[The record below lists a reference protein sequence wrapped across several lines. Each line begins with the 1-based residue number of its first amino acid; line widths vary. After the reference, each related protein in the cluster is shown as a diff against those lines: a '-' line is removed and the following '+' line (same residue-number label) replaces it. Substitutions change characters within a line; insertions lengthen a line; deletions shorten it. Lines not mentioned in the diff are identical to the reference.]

1 MTFRWKDKAK
11 LFSGEGIYFLTFVV
25 VNRKRMFGRLK
36 RLTHPTPEGHTA
48 VMETSDLGNAIY
60 REFNRIQAIHPS
72 IQILAKQIMPD
83 HFHAVVWCHEGFEGS
98 IKVVARSFSQA
109 CSRIAREYARK
120 QREGNVPLSAGTS
133 SRGLP
138 SLSGGKPSQPDAPL
152 SVGTSSRGLPS
163 ISAKKTSQPD
173 APLSAG
179 TSSRGLP
186 SLSGGKPSQPDA
198 PLSAGTSSRGLPSLS
213 ALSNRA
219 APTSPQTSS
228 LAKMPT
234 LPMEELDCG
243 NGARVLFEK
252 PFIRPLS
259 HKGQLKN
266 IIKYTHNNPDNAI
279 MREENPDLYVI
290 RRGIVIKGLTF
301 DTMGKN
307 RLLDFPL
314 RQTVAISRNATEE
327 KIQQMA
333 EQALR
338 EAERGAVTYTVA
350 ISEGE
355 KHVAREIRE
364 HWMPLIVIMPEGF
377 PPEGTAAAR
386 YFHPH
391 GVYHKACGEGR
402 LLILSPSEHNYSLES
417 VVKRTE
423 AELKRRCMA
432 RGLTYTPIPHNSK
445 RWRFIACNVMLQ
457 MITE

>member
-48 VMETSDLGNAIY
+48 VMEASDLGNAIY

-109 CSRIAREYARK
+109 CSRIAREYARR
-120 QREGNVPLSAGTS
+120 QREGN
-133 SRGLP
+133 
-138 SLSGGKPSQPDAPL
+138 
-152 SVGTSSRGLPS
+152 
-163 ISAKKTSQPD
+163 
-173 APLSAG
+173 
-179 TSSRGLP
+179 
-186 SLSGGKPSQPDA
+186 A

-219 APTSPQTSS
+219 APTSPQTPSI
-228 LAKMPT
+228 AKMPT

-252 PFIRPLS
+252 PFIRTLS

-290 RRGIVIKGLTF
+290 RRGIVINGLTF

-364 HWMPLIVIMPEGF
+364 HGMPLIVIMPEGF

-432 RGLTYTPIPHNSK
+432 RGITYTPIPHNSK

>member
-48 VMETSDLGNAIY
+48 VMEASDLGNAIY

-109 CSRIAREYARK
+109 CSRIAREYARR
-120 QREGNVPLSAGTS
+120 QREGN
-133 SRGLP
+133 
-138 SLSGGKPSQPDAPL
+138 
-152 SVGTSSRGLPS
+152 
-163 ISAKKTSQPD
+163 

-179 TSSRGLP
+179 TSSRSIP
-186 SLSGGKPSQPDA
+186 SLSAGNSSQPDA

-228 LAKMPT
+228 IAKMPT

-252 PFIRPLS
+252 PFIRTLS

-290 RRGIVIKGLTF
+290 RRGIVINGLTF

-364 HWMPLIVIMPEGF
+364 HGMPLIVIMPEGF

-432 RGLTYTPIPHNSK
+432 RGLTYTTIPHNSK

>member
-48 VMETSDLGNAIY
+48 VIEASDLGNAIY

-120 QREGNVPLSAGTS
+120 QREGNA
-133 SRGLP
+133 R
-138 SLSGGKPSQPDAPL
+138 L
-152 SVGTSSRGLPS
+152 SVGTSSRS
-163 ISAKKTSQPD
+163 
-173 APLSAG
+173 
-179 TSSRGLP
+179 LP

-219 APTSPQTSS
+219 APTSPQTPSI
-228 LAKMPT
+228 AKMPT

-252 PFIRPLS
+252 PFIRTLS

-290 RRGIVIKGLTF
+290 RRGIVINGLTF

-333 EQALR
+333 EQAQR

-355 KHVAREIRE
+355 KHVAREIRG
-364 HWMPLIVIMPEGF
+364 HGMPLIVIMPEGF

>member
-48 VMETSDLGNAIY
+48 VMEASDLGNAIY

-109 CSRIAREYARK
+109 CSRIAREYARR
-120 QREGNVPLSAGTS
+120 QREGNVRLNRTLKNGTLDAEASTPEGTS
-133 SRGLP
+133 S
-138 SLSGGKPSQPDAPL
+138 QP
-152 SVGTSSRGLPS
+152 T
-163 ISAKKTSQPD
+163 QP
-173 APLSAG
+173 AANQP
-179 TSSRGLP
+179 TNP
-186 SLSGGKPSQPDA
+186 TPSQPDA

-219 APTSPQTSS
+219 APTSPQTPSF
-228 LAKMPT
+228 AKMPT

-252 PFIRPLS
+252 PFIRTLS

-290 RRGIVIKGLTF
+290 RRGIVINGLTF
-301 DTMGKN
+301 DT
-307 RLLDFPL
+307 
-314 RQTVAISRNATEE
+314 
-327 KIQQMA
+327 
-333 EQALR
+333 
-338 EAERGAVTYTVA
+338 Y
-350 ISEGE
+350 
-355 KHVAREIRE
+355 IRAS
-364 HWMPLIVIMPEGF
+364 LS
-377 PPEGTAAAR
+377 
-386 YFHPH
+386 YF
-391 GVYHKACGEGR
+391 A
-402 LLILSPSEHNYSLES
+402 S
-417 VVKRTE
+417 
-423 AELKRRCMA
+423 
-432 RGLTYTPIPHNSK
+432 
-445 RWRFIACNVMLQ
+445 
-457 MITE
+457 

>member
-48 VMETSDLGNAIY
+48 VMEASDLGNAIY

-109 CSRIAREYARK
+109 CSRIAREYARR
-120 QREGNVPLSAGTS
+120 QREGN
-133 SRGLP
+133 
-138 SLSGGKPSQPDAPL
+138 
-152 SVGTSSRGLPS
+152 
-163 ISAKKTSQPD
+163 
-173 APLSAG
+173 
-179 TSSRGLP
+179 
-186 SLSGGKPSQPDA
+186 A

-219 APTSPQTSS
+219 APTSPQTPSI
-228 LAKMPT
+228 AKMPT

-252 PFIRPLS
+252 PFIRTLS

-290 RRGIVIKGLTF
+290 RRGIVINGLTF

-364 HWMPLIVIMPEGF
+364 HGMPLIVIMPEGF

-402 LLILSPSEHNYSLES
+402 LLILSPSEHNYSMES

>member
-48 VMETSDLGNAIY
+48 VMEASDLGNAIY

-109 CSRIAREYARK
+109 CSRIAREYARR

-133 SRGLP
+133 SRSLP
-138 SLSGGKPSQPDAPL
+138 LLSAGNSSQPDA
-152 SVGTSSRGLPS
+152 
-163 ISAKKTSQPD
+163 A
-173 APLSAG
+173 
-179 TSSRGLP
+179 
-186 SLSGGKPSQPDA
+186 
-198 PLSAGTSSRGLPSLS
+198 LSAGTSSRGLPSLS

-219 APTSPQTSS
+219 APTSPQTPSF
-228 LAKMPT
+228 AKMPT

-252 PFIRPLS
+252 PFIRTLS

-290 RRGIVIKGLTF
+290 RRGIVINGLTF

-364 HWMPLIVIMPEGF
+364 HGMPLIVIMPEGF

-402 LLILSPSEHNYSLES
+402 LLILSPSEHNYSMES

-432 RGLTYTPIPHNSK
+432 RGITYTPIPHNSK

>member
-48 VMETSDLGNAIY
+48 VIEASELGNAIY

-109 CSRIAREYARK
+109 CSRIAREYARR
-120 QREGNVPLSAGTS
+120 QREGN
-133 SRGLP
+133 
-138 SLSGGKPSQPDAPL
+138 
-152 SVGTSSRGLPS
+152 
-163 ISAKKTSQPD
+163 
-173 APLSAG
+173 
-179 TSSRGLP
+179 
-186 SLSGGKPSQPDA
+186 A

-228 LAKMPT
+228 IAKMPT

-252 PFIRPLS
+252 PFIRTLS

-350 ISEGE
+350 ISKGE

-364 HWMPLIVIMPEGF
+364 HGMPLIVIMPEGF

>member
-25 VNRKRMFGRLK
+25 VSRKRMFGRLK

-48 VMETSDLGNAIY
+48 VMEASDLGNAIY

-109 CSRIAREYARK
+109 CSRIAREYARR
-120 QREGNVPLSAGTS
+120 QREGNV
-133 SRGLP
+133 
-138 SLSGGKPSQPDAPL
+138 PL
-152 SVGTSSRGLPS
+152 SVGTSSRGLPL
-163 ISAKKTSQPD
+163 ISAGKTSQSD

-179 TSSRGLP
+179 TS
-186 SLSGGKPSQPDA
+186 SQPDA

-219 APTSPQTSS
+219 APTSPQTPSI
-228 LAKMPT
+228 AKMPT

-252 PFIRPLS
+252 PFIRTLS

-290 RRGIVIKGLTF
+290 RRGIVINGLTF

-364 HWMPLIVIMPEGF
+364 HGMPLIVIMPEGF

-402 LLILSPSEHNYSLES
+402 LLILSPSEHNYSMES

-432 RGLTYTPIPHNSK
+432 RGITYTPIPHNSK

>member
-48 VMETSDLGNAIY
+48 VMEASDLGNAIY

-83 HFHAVVWCHEGFEGS
+83 HFHAVVWCHEGFGGS

-109 CSRIAREYARK
+109 CSRIAREYARR

-138 SLSGGKPSQPDAPL
+138 SLSA
-152 SVGTSSRGLPS
+152 V
-163 ISAKKTSQPD
+163 
-173 APLSAG
+173 
-179 TSSRGLP
+179 
-186 SLSGGKPSQPDA
+186 KPSQPDA

-219 APTSPQTSS
+219 APTSPQTPSI
-228 LAKMPT
+228 AKMPT

-252 PFIRPLS
+252 PFIRTLS

-290 RRGIVIKGLTF
+290 RRGIVINGLTF

-364 HWMPLIVIMPEGF
+364 HGMPLIVIMPEGF
-377 PPEGTAAAR
+377 PPEDTAAAR

-457 MITE
+457 MITEQG

>member
-48 VMETSDLGNAIY
+48 VMEASDFGNAIY

-83 HFHAVVWCHEGFEGS
+83 HFHAVVWCHEGFGGS

-138 SLSGGKPSQPDAPL
+138 SLS
-152 SVGTSSRGLPS
+152 
-163 ISAKKTSQPD
+163 
-173 APLSAG
+173 
-179 TSSRGLP
+179 
-186 SLSGGKPSQPDA
+186 
-198 PLSAGTSSRGLPSLS
+198 

-228 LAKMPT
+228 FAKMPT

-252 PFIRPLS
+252 PFIRTLS

-290 RRGIVIKGLTF
+290 RRGIVINGLTF

-364 HWMPLIVIMPEGF
+364 HGMPLIVIMPEGF

-402 LLILSPSEHNYSLES
+402 LLILSPSEHNYSMES

>member
-48 VMETSDLGNAIY
+48 VMEASDLGNAIY

-120 QREGNVPLSAGTS
+120 QREGNMPLSAGTS

-138 SLSGGKPSQPDAPL
+138 SLSAGKTSQPDAPL
-152 SVGTSSRGLPS
+152 SAGTSSRGLPS

-186 SLSGGKPSQPDA
+186 SLS
-198 PLSAGTSSRGLPSLS
+198 

-228 LAKMPT
+228 FAKMPT

-252 PFIRPLS
+252 PFIRTLS

-364 HWMPLIVIMPEGF
+364 HGMPLIVIMPEGF

-432 RGLTYTPIPHNSK
+432 RGITYTPIPHNSK

>member
-48 VMETSDLGNAIY
+48 VMEASDLGNAIY

-109 CSRIAREYARK
+109 CSRIAREYARR
-120 QREGNVPLSAGTS
+120 QREGN
-133 SRGLP
+133 
-138 SLSGGKPSQPDAPL
+138 
-152 SVGTSSRGLPS
+152 
-163 ISAKKTSQPD
+163 

-179 TSSRGLP
+179 TSSC
-186 SLSGGKPSQPDA
+186 S
-198 PLSAGTSSRGLPSLS
+198 LPSLS

-219 APTSPQTSS
+219 APTSPQTPSI
-228 LAKMPT
+228 AKMPT

-252 PFIRPLS
+252 PFIRTLS

-333 EQALR
+333 EQTLR

-364 HWMPLIVIMPEGF
+364 HGMPLIVIMPEGF

-432 RGLTYTPIPHNSK
+432 RGITYTPIPHNSK

>member
-48 VMETSDLGNAIY
+48 VIEASDLGNAIY

-109 CSRIAREYARK
+109 CSRIAREYARR
-120 QREGNVPLSAGTS
+120 QREGN
-133 SRGLP
+133 
-138 SLSGGKPSQPDAPL
+138 APL
-152 SVGTSSRGLPS
+152 SVGTSSRGLPL
-163 ISAKKTSQPD
+163 ISAGKTSQSD

-186 SLSGGKPSQPDA
+186 SISGGKPSQPDA
-198 PLSAGTSSRGLPSLS
+198 PLSAGTSIRGLPSLS

-219 APTSPQTSS
+219 APTSPQTPSI
-228 LAKMPT
+228 AKMPT

-252 PFIRPLS
+252 PFIRTLS

-290 RRGIVIKGLTF
+290 RRGIVINGLTF

-333 EQALR
+333 EQTLR

-364 HWMPLIVIMPEGF
+364 HGMPLIVIMPEGF

-432 RGLTYTPIPHNSK
+432 RGITYTPIPHTFK

>member
-48 VMETSDLGNAIY
+48 VMEVSDLGNTIY

-109 CSRIAREYARK
+109 CSRIAREYARR

-133 SRGLP
+133 SRSLP
-138 SLSGGKPSQPDAPL
+138 SLSAGNSSQPDAPL
-152 SVGTSSRGLPS
+152 SLGTSNRGLPS
-163 ISAKKTSQPD
+163 ISAKKT
-173 APLSAG
+173 
-179 TSSRGLP
+179 
-186 SLSGGKPSQPDA
+186 SQPDA

-219 APTSPQTSS
+219 APTSPQTPS

-252 PFIRPLS
+252 PFIRTLS

-266 IIKYTHNNPDNAI
+266 IINYTHNNPDNAI

-290 RRGIVIKGLTF
+290 RRGIVINGLTF

-307 RLLDFPL
+307 RLLDFPIK
-314 RQTVAISRNATEE
+314 QTVAISRNATEE

-355 KHVAREIRE
+355 KHVAREIRG
-364 HWMPLIVIMPEGF
+364 HGMPLIVIMPEGF

-423 AELKRRCMA
+423 AQLKSRCMA
-432 RGLTYTPIPHNSK
+432 RGITYTPIPHNSK
-445 RWRFIACNVMLQ
+445 RWRFIACNVMLH
-457 MITE
+457 MITQ

>member
-36 RLTHPTPEGHTA
+36 RLTSPTPEGHTA
-48 VMETSDLGNAIY
+48 VTEASELDNAIY

-83 HFHAVVWCHEGFEGS
+83 HFHAVVWCHEGFGGS

-120 QREGNVPLSAGTS
+120 QREGNVLLSAGTS
-133 SRGLP
+133 SC
-138 SLSGGKPSQPDAPL
+138 S
-152 SVGTSSRGLPS
+152 
-163 ISAKKTSQPD
+163 
-173 APLSAG
+173 
-179 TSSRGLP
+179 
-186 SLSGGKPSQPDA
+186 
-198 PLSAGTSSRGLPSLS
+198 LPSLS

-219 APTSPQTSS
+219 ASTSPQTPSI
-228 LAKMPT
+228 AKMPT

-252 PFIRPLS
+252 PFIRTLS

-290 RRGIVIKGLTF
+290 RRGIVINGLSF

-364 HWMPLIVIMPEGF
+364 HGMPLIVIMPEGF

-402 LLILSPSEHNYSLES
+402 LLILSPSEHNYSMES

>member
-48 VMETSDLGNAIY
+48 VMEASDLGNAIY

-83 HFHAVVWCHEGFEGS
+83 HFHAVVWCHEGFGGS

-120 QREGNVPLSAGTS
+120 QREGNVRLNRTDKNGTLDAEASTPEGTS
-133 SRGLP
+133 SQP
-138 SLSGGKPSQPDAPL
+138 THPTSSQPTPPTPSQPTPP
-152 SVGTSSRGLPS
+152 TS
-163 ISAKKTSQPD
+163 
-173 APLSAG
+173 
-179 TSSRGLP
+179 
-186 SLSGGKPSQPDA
+186 SQPDA

-252 PFIRPLS
+252 PFIRTLS

-290 RRGIVIKGLTF
+290 RRGIVINGLTF

-364 HWMPLIVIMPEGF
+364 HGMPLIVIMPEGF

-402 LLILSPSEHNYSLES
+402 LLILSPSEHNYSMES

-432 RGLTYTPIPHNSK
+432 RGITYTPIPHNSK

>member
-48 VMETSDLGNAIY
+48 VMEASDLGNAIY

-120 QREGNVPLSAGTS
+120 QREGNAPLSAGTS
-133 SRGLP
+133 SRSLP

-186 SLSGGKPSQPDA
+186 SLS
-198 PLSAGTSSRGLPSLS
+198 

-219 APTSPQTSS
+219 APTSPQTPSI
-228 LAKMPT
+228 AKMPT

-252 PFIRPLS
+252 PFIRTLS

-290 RRGIVIKGLTF
+290 RRGIVINGLTF

-355 KHVAREIRE
+355 KNVAREIRE
-364 HWMPLIVIMPEGF
+364 HGMPLIVIMPEGF

-432 RGLTYTPIPHNSK
+432 RGITYTPIPHNSK

>member
-1 MTFRWKDKAK
+1 
-11 LFSGEGIYFLTFVV
+11 
-25 VNRKRMFGRLK
+25 
-36 RLTHPTPEGHTA
+36 
-48 VMETSDLGNAIY
+48 
-60 REFNRIQAIHPS
+60 
-72 IQILAKQIMPD
+72 
-83 HFHAVVWCHEGFEGS
+83 
-98 IKVVARSFSQA
+98 
-109 CSRIAREYARK
+109 
-120 QREGNVPLSAGTS
+120 
-133 SRGLP
+133 
-138 SLSGGKPSQPDAPL
+138 
-152 SVGTSSRGLPS
+152 
-163 ISAKKTSQPD
+163 
-173 APLSAG
+173 
-179 TSSRGLP
+179 
-186 SLSGGKPSQPDA
+186 
-198 PLSAGTSSRGLPSLS
+198 
-213 ALSNRA
+213 
-219 APTSPQTSS
+219 
-228 LAKMPT
+228 
-234 LPMEELDCG
+234 MEELDCG

-252 PFIRPLS
+252 PFIRTLS

-338 EAERGAVTYTVA
+338 ETERGAVTYTVA

-364 HWMPLIVIMPEGF
+364 HGMPLIVIMPEGF

-402 LLILSPSEHNYSLES
+402 LLILSPSEHNYSMES

-432 RGLTYTPIPHNSK
+432 RGLTYTPIPHTSK

>member
-25 VNRKRMFGRLK
+25 VNRKRMSGHLK
-36 RLTHPTPEGHTA
+36 RLTHPTPDGHTA
-48 VMETSDLGNAIY
+48 VMEASDLGNAIY
-60 REFNRIQAIHPS
+60 REFNSIQAIHPS

-109 CSRIAREYARK
+109 CSRIAREYARR
-120 QREGNVPLSAGTS
+120 QREGNVRLNRTDKNGTLDAEASTPEGTS
-133 SRGLP
+133 S
-138 SLSGGKPSQPDAPL
+138 QPMNP
-152 SVGTSSRGLPS
+152 TS
-163 ISAKKTSQPD
+163 
-173 APLSAG
+173 
-179 TSSRGLP
+179 
-186 SLSGGKPSQPDA
+186 SQPDA

-219 APTSPQTSS
+219 APTSPQTPSI
-228 LAKMPT
+228 AKMPT

-252 PFIRPLS
+252 PFIRTLS

-355 KHVAREIRE
+355 KNVAREIRE
-364 HWMPLIVIMPEGF
+364 HGMPLIVIMPEGF

>member
-48 VMETSDLGNAIY
+48 VMEASDLGNAIY

-120 QREGNVPLSAGTS
+120 QREGNARLNRTDKNGTLDAEASTPEGTS
-133 SRGLP
+133 SQP
-138 SLSGGKPSQPDAPL
+138 THPTSSQPTPP
-152 SVGTSSRGLPS
+152 TS
-163 ISAKKTSQPD
+163 
-173 APLSAG
+173 
-179 TSSRGLP
+179 
-186 SLSGGKPSQPDA
+186 SQPDA

-219 APTSPQTSS
+219 VPTSPQTQSI
-228 LAKMPT
+228 AKMPT

-252 PFIRPLS
+252 PFIRTLS

-290 RRGIVIKGLTF
+290 RRGIVINGLTF

-364 HWMPLIVIMPEGF
+364 HGMPLIVIMPEGF

>member
-48 VMETSDLGNAIY
+48 VMEASDLGNAIY

-83 HFHAVVWCHEGFEGS
+83 HFHAVVWCHEGFGGS

-109 CSRIAREYARK
+109 CSRIAREYARR

-138 SLSGGKPSQPDAPL
+138 SLSA
-152 SVGTSSRGLPS
+152 
-163 ISAKKTSQPD
+163 
-173 APLSAG
+173 
-179 TSSRGLP
+179 
-186 SLSGGKPSQPDA
+186 GKPSQPDA

-219 APTSPQTSS
+219 APTSPQTPSI
-228 LAKMPT
+228 AKMPT

-252 PFIRPLS
+252 PFIRTLS

-290 RRGIVIKGLTF
+290 RRGIVINGLTF

-333 EQALR
+333 EEALR

-364 HWMPLIVIMPEGF
+364 HGMPLTVIMPEGF

-402 LLILSPSEHNYSLES
+402 LLILSPSEHNYSMES

-432 RGLTYTPIPHNSK
+432 RGITYTPIPHNSK

>member
-48 VMETSDLGNAIY
+48 VMEASDLGNAIY
-60 REFNRIQAIHPS
+60 REFNRIQTIHPS

-109 CSRIAREYARK
+109 CSRIAREYARR
-120 QREGNVPLSAGTS
+120 QREGNVRLNRTLKNGTLDAEASTPEGTS
-133 SRGLP
+133 SQP
-138 SLSGGKPSQPDAPL
+138 THPTPSQLTHP
-152 SVGTSSRGLPS
+152 T
-163 ISAKKTSQPD
+163 
-173 APLSAG
+173 
-179 TSSRGLP
+179 
-186 SLSGGKPSQPDA
+186 PSQPDA

-228 LAKMPT
+228 FAKMPT

-252 PFIRPLS
+252 PFIRTLS

-266 IIKYTHNNPDNAI
+266 IINYTHNNPDNAI

-290 RRGIVIKGLTF
+290 RRGIVINGLTF

-364 HWMPLIVIMPEGF
+364 HGMPLIVIMPEGF

-417 VVKRTE
+417 IAKRTE

>member
-48 VMETSDLGNAIY
+48 VIEASDLGNAIY

-120 QREGNVPLSAGTS
+120 QREGNVRLNRTDKNGTLDAEASTPEGTS
-133 SRGLP
+133 S
-138 SLSGGKPSQPDAPL
+138 QPMNP
-152 SVGTSSRGLPS
+152 TS
-163 ISAKKTSQPD
+163 
-173 APLSAG
+173 
-179 TSSRGLP
+179 
-186 SLSGGKPSQPDA
+186 SQPDA

-228 LAKMPT
+228 IAKMPT

-252 PFIRPLS
+252 PFIRTLS

-290 RRGIVIKGLTF
+290 RRGIVINGLTF

-327 KIQQMA
+327 KIQQME

-355 KHVAREIRE
+355 KHVAREIRDKG
-364 HWMPLIVIMPEGF
+364 MPLIVIMPEGF

-432 RGLTYTPIPHNSK
+432 RGITYTPIPHNSK

>member
-1 MTFRWKDKAK
+1 M
-11 LFSGEGIYFLTFVV
+11 
-25 VNRKRMFGRLK
+25 
-36 RLTHPTPEGHTA
+36 
-48 VMETSDLGNAIY
+48 GNAIY
-60 REFNRIQAIHPS
+60 REFNSIQAIHPS

-109 CSRIAREYARK
+109 CSRIAREYARR
-120 QREGNVPLSAGTS
+120 QREGNVRLNRTLKNGTLDAEASTPEGTS
-133 SRGLP
+133 SQP
-138 SLSGGKPSQPDAPL
+138 TQPAASQPTQPAANQPTNPTPSQ
-152 SVGTSSRGLPS
+152 S
-163 ISAKKTSQPD
+163 D

-186 SLSGGKPSQPDA
+186 SI
-198 PLSAGTSSRGLPSLS
+198 S

-228 LAKMPT
+228 FAKMPT

-252 PFIRPLS
+252 PFIRTLS

-290 RRGIVIKGLTF
+290 RRGIVINGLTF

-355 KHVAREIRE
+355 KHVTREIRE
-364 HWMPLIVIMPEGF
+364 HGMPLIVIMPEGF
-377 PPEGTAAAR
+377 PSEGTAAAK

-402 LLILSPSEHNYSLES
+402 LLILSPSEHNYSMES

>member
-1 MTFRWKDKAK
+1 
-11 LFSGEGIYFLTFVV
+11 
-25 VNRKRMFGRLK
+25 MFGRLK

-48 VMETSDLGNAIY
+48 VMEASDLGNAIY

-109 CSRIAREYARK
+109 CSRIAREYARR
-120 QREGNVPLSAGTS
+120 QREGN
-133 SRGLP
+133 
-138 SLSGGKPSQPDAPL
+138 APL

-163 ISAKKTSQPD
+163 LSAGKTSQPD

-186 SLSGGKPSQPDA
+186 SLSGGKPSQPDVL
-198 PLSAGTSSRGLPSLS
+198 LSAGTSSRGLPSLS

-219 APTSPQTSS
+219 APTSPQTPSI
-228 LAKMPT
+228 AKMPT

-252 PFIRPLS
+252 PFIRTLS

-364 HWMPLIVIMPEGF
+364 HGMPLIVIMPEGF

-432 RGLTYTPIPHNSK
+432 RGITYTPIPHNSK

>member
-48 VMETSDLGNAIY
+48 VMEASDLGNAIY

-109 CSRIAREYARK
+109 CSRIAREYARR
-120 QREGNVPLSAGTS
+120 QREGNVRLNRTLKNGTLYAEDSTPEGTS
-133 SRGLP
+133 S
-138 SLSGGKPSQPDAPL
+138 QP
-152 SVGTSSRGLPS
+152 T
-163 ISAKKTSQPD
+163 QP
-173 APLSAG
+173 AANQP
-179 TSSRGLP
+179 TNP
-186 SLSGGKPSQPDA
+186 TPSQPDA

-219 APTSPQTSS
+219 APTSPQTPSI
-228 LAKMPT
+228 AKMPT

-252 PFIRPLS
+252 PFIRTLS

-290 RRGIVIKGLTF
+290 RRGIVINGLSF

-333 EQALR
+333 EQTLR

-355 KHVAREIRE
+355 KYVAREIRE
-364 HWMPLIVIMPEGF
+364 HGMPLIVIMPEGF

-402 LLILSPSEHNYSLES
+402 LLILSPSEHNYSFGS

-432 RGLTYTPIPHNSK
+432 RGITYTPIPHNSK

>member
-48 VMETSDLGNAIY
+48 VMEASDLGNAIY

-120 QREGNVPLSAGTS
+120 QREGNVPLS
-133 SRGLP
+133 
-138 SLSGGKPSQPDAPL
+138 
-152 SVGTSSRGLPS
+152 V
-163 ISAKKTSQPD
+163 
-173 APLSAG
+173 
-179 TSSRGLP
+179 
-186 SLSGGKPSQPDA
+186 
-198 PLSAGTSSRGLPSLS
+198 GTSSRGLPSLS

-219 APTSPQTSS
+219 APTSPRTSS
-228 LAKMPT
+228 FAKMPT

-252 PFIRPLS
+252 PFIRTLS

-290 RRGIVIKGLTF
+290 RRGIVINGLTF

-333 EQALR
+333 EQTLR

-355 KHVAREIRE
+355 KHVAREIRG
-364 HWMPLIVIMPEGF
+364 HGMPLIVIMPEGF

>member
-48 VMETSDLGNAIY
+48 VIEASDLGNAIY
-60 REFNRIQAIHPS
+60 REFNRIQGIHPS

-109 CSRIAREYARK
+109 CSRIAREYARR

-138 SLSGGKPSQPDAPL
+138 SLSAEKP
-152 SVGTSSRGLPS
+152 
-163 ISAKKTSQPD
+163 SQPD

-186 SLSGGKPSQPDA
+186 SISGGKPSQPDA

-228 LAKMPT
+228 IAKMPT

-252 PFIRPLS
+252 PFIRTLS

-266 IIKYTHNNPDNAI
+266 IINYTHNNPDNAI

-290 RRGIVIKGLTF
+290 RRGIVINGLTF

-364 HWMPLIVIMPEGF
+364 KGMPLIVIMPEGF
-377 PPEGTAAAR
+377 PPEDTAAAR

-402 LLILSPSEHNYSLES
+402 LLILSPSEHNYCMES

>member
-1 MTFRWKDKAK
+1 MTFRWKDRAK

-48 VMETSDLGNAIY
+48 VIEASDLGNAIY

-120 QREGNVPLSAGTS
+120 QREGNVRLNRTLKNGTLDAEASTPEGTS
-133 SRGLP
+133 SQP
-138 SLSGGKPSQPDAPL
+138 THPTPSQLTHP
-152 SVGTSSRGLPS
+152 T
-163 ISAKKTSQPD
+163 
-173 APLSAG
+173 
-179 TSSRGLP
+179 
-186 SLSGGKPSQPDA
+186 PSQPDA

-219 APTSPQTSS
+219 APTSPQTPS

-234 LPMEELDCG
+234 LSMEELDCG

-252 PFIRPLS
+252 PFIRTLS

-290 RRGIVIKGLTF
+290 RRGIVINGLTF

-364 HWMPLIVIMPEGF
+364 KGMPLIVIMPEGF

>member
-48 VMETSDLGNAIY
+48 VMEASDLGNAIY

-83 HFHAVVWCHEGFEGS
+83 HFHAVVWCHEGFGGS

-109 CSRIAREYARK
+109 CSRIAREYARR

-133 SRGLP
+133 NRGLP
-138 SLSGGKPSQPDAPL
+138 SLSAGTSSQPDAPL
-152 SVGTSSRGLPS
+152 SV
-163 ISAKKTSQPD
+163 
-173 APLSAG
+173 
-179 TSSRGLP
+179 
-186 SLSGGKPSQPDA
+186 
-198 PLSAGTSSRGLPSLS
+198 GTSSRGLPSLS

-228 LAKMPT
+228 FAKMPT

-252 PFIRPLS
+252 PFIRTLS

-290 RRGIVIKGLTF
+290 RRGIVINGLTF

-364 HWMPLIVIMPEGF
+364 HGMPLIVIMPEGF

-402 LLILSPSEHNYSLES
+402 LLILSPSEHNYSMES

-423 AELKRRCMA
+423 AQLKRRCMA

>member
-36 RLTHPTPEGHTA
+36 RLTHPTPDGHTA
-48 VMETSDLGNAIY
+48 VMEASDLGNAIY

-109 CSRIAREYARK
+109 CSRIARENTRK
-120 QREGNVPLSAGTS
+120 QREGNVPLSVGTF

-138 SLSGGKPSQPDAPL
+138 SLSAE
-152 SVGTSSRGLPS
+152 
-163 ISAKKTSQPD
+163 KT
-173 APLSAG
+173 
-179 TSSRGLP
+179 
-186 SLSGGKPSQPDA
+186 SQPDA

-219 APTSPQTSS
+219 APTSPQTPSI
-228 LAKMPT
+228 AKMPT

-252 PFIRPLS
+252 PFIRTLS

-266 IIKYTHNNPDNAI
+266 IIKYTHNNPDNAF

-364 HWMPLIVIMPEGF
+364 HGMPLIVIMPEGF

-402 LLILSPSEHNYSLES
+402 LLILSPSEHNYSLDS

>member
-48 VMETSDLGNAIY
+48 VIEASDLGNAIY

-109 CSRIAREYARK
+109 CSRIAREYARR
-120 QREGNVPLSAGTS
+120 QREGN
-133 SRGLP
+133 
-138 SLSGGKPSQPDAPL
+138 APL
-152 SVGTSSRGLPS
+152 SV
-163 ISAKKTSQPD
+163 
-173 APLSAG
+173 
-179 TSSRGLP
+179 
-186 SLSGGKPSQPDA
+186 
-198 PLSAGTSSRGLPSLS
+198 GTSSRGLPSLS

-219 APTSPQTSS
+219 APTSPQTPSI
-228 LAKMPT
+228 AKMPT

-252 PFIRPLS
+252 PFIRTLS

-290 RRGIVIKGLTF
+290 RRGIVINGLTF

-333 EQALR
+333 EEALR

-364 HWMPLIVIMPEGF
+364 HGMPLTVIMPEGF

-402 LLILSPSEHNYSLES
+402 LLILSPSEHNYSMES

-432 RGLTYTPIPHNSK
+432 RGITYTPIPHNSK

>member
-48 VMETSDLGNAIY
+48 VMEASDLGNAIY

-83 HFHAVVWCHEGFEGS
+83 HFHAVVWCHEGFGGS

-109 CSRIAREYARK
+109 CSRIAREYARR
-120 QREGNVPLSAGTS
+120 QREGNV
-133 SRGLP
+133 
-138 SLSGGKPSQPDAPL
+138 
-152 SVGTSSRGLPS
+152 
-163 ISAKKTSQPD
+163 
-173 APLSAG
+173 
-179 TSSRGLP
+179 
-186 SLSGGKPSQPDA
+186 

-219 APTSPQTSS
+219 APTSPQTPSI
-228 LAKMPT
+228 AKMPT

-252 PFIRPLS
+252 PFIRTLS

-290 RRGIVIKGLTF
+290 RRGIVINGLTF

-355 KHVAREIRE
+355 KHVAREIRG
-364 HWMPLIVIMPEGF
+364 HGMPLIVIMPEGF

-402 LLILSPSEHNYSLES
+402 LLILSPSEHNYSMES

-432 RGLTYTPIPHNSK
+432 RGITYTPIPHTFK

-457 MITE
+457 MITEQG

>member
-25 VNRKRMFGRLK
+25 VNRKRMSGHLK
-36 RLTHPTPEGHTA
+36 RLTHPTPDGHTA
-48 VMETSDLGNAIY
+48 VMEASDLGNAIY
-60 REFNRIQAIHPS
+60 REFNSIQAIHPS

-109 CSRIAREYARK
+109 CSRIAREYARR
-120 QREGNVPLSAGTS
+120 QREGNVRLSAGTY

-138 SLSGGKPSQPDAPL
+138 SLSAGKPSQSDVPL
-152 SVGTSSRGLPS
+152 SAGTSSRGLPS

-186 SLSGGKPSQPDA
+186 SLS
-198 PLSAGTSSRGLPSLS
+198 

-219 APTSPQTSS
+219 APTSPQTPSI
-228 LAKMPT
+228 AKMPT

-252 PFIRPLS
+252 PFIRTLS

-266 IIKYTHNNPDNAI
+266 IINYTHNNPDNAI

-290 RRGIVIKGLTF
+290 RRGIVINGLTF

-364 HWMPLIVIMPEGF
+364 HGMPLIVIMPEGF

-402 LLILSPSEHNYSLES
+402 LLILSPSEHNYSFES

-457 MITE
+457 IITE

>member
-36 RLTHPTPEGHTA
+36 RLTRPTPEGHTA
-48 VMETSDLGNAIY
+48 VIEASDLGNAIY

-109 CSRIAREYARK
+109 CSRIAREYARR
-120 QREGNVPLSAGTS
+120 QREGNVRLNRTLKNGTLDAEASTPEGTS
-133 SRGLP
+133 S
-138 SLSGGKPSQPDAPL
+138 QP
-152 SVGTSSRGLPS
+152 T
-163 ISAKKTSQPD
+163 QP
-173 APLSAG
+173 AANQP
-179 TSSRGLP
+179 TNP
-186 SLSGGKPSQPDA
+186 TPSQPDA
-198 PLSAGTSSRGLPSLS
+198 PLSAGTSIRGLPSLS

-219 APTSPQTSS
+219 APTSPQTPSF
-228 LAKMPT
+228 AKMPT

-252 PFIRPLS
+252 PFIRTLS

-266 IIKYTHNNPDNAI
+266 IINYTHNNPDNAI

-290 RRGIVIKGLTF
+290 RRGIVINGLTF

-333 EQALR
+333 EQTLR

-364 HWMPLIVIMPEGF
+364 HGMPLIVIMPEGF

-402 LLILSPSEHNYSLES
+402 LLILSPSEHNYSLDS

-423 AELKRRCMA
+423 AQLKLRCMA

>member
-25 VNRKRMFGRLK
+25 VNRKRMFGHLK

-109 CSRIAREYARK
+109 CSRIAREYARI
-120 QREGNVPLSAGTS
+120 QREGNV
-133 SRGLP
+133 
-138 SLSGGKPSQPDAPL
+138 PL

-163 ISAKKTSQPD
+163 ISAGKT
-173 APLSAG
+173 
-179 TSSRGLP
+179 
-186 SLSGGKPSQPDA
+186 SQPDA

-219 APTSPQTSS
+219 APTSPQTPSI
-228 LAKMPT
+228 AKMPT

-252 PFIRPLS
+252 PFIRTLS

-364 HWMPLIVIMPEGF
+364 HWMPLTVIMPEGF

-432 RGLTYTPIPHNSK
+432 RGITYTPIPHNSK

>member
-48 VMETSDLGNAIY
+48 VMEASDLGNAIY

-109 CSRIAREYARK
+109 CSRIAREYARR
-120 QREGNVPLSAGTS
+120 QREGNAPLSA
-133 SRGLP
+133 
-138 SLSGGKPSQPDAPL
+138 
-152 SVGTSSRGLPS
+152 GTSSRGLPS

-186 SLSGGKPSQPDA
+186 SLS
-198 PLSAGTSSRGLPSLS
+198 

-219 APTSPQTSS
+219 APTSPQTPSI
-228 LAKMPT
+228 AKMPT

-252 PFIRPLS
+252 PFIRTLS

-290 RRGIVIKGLTF
+290 RRGIVINGLTF

-333 EQALR
+333 EEALR

-364 HWMPLIVIMPEGF
+364 NGMPLIVIMPEGF

-402 LLILSPSEHNYSLES
+402 LLILSPSEHNYSMES

>member
-48 VMETSDLGNAIY
+48 VMEASDLGNAIY

-109 CSRIAREYARK
+109 CSRIAREYARR
-120 QREGNVPLSAGTS
+120 QREGN
-133 SRGLP
+133 
-138 SLSGGKPSQPDAPL
+138 
-152 SVGTSSRGLPS
+152 
-163 ISAKKTSQPD
+163 
-173 APLSAG
+173 
-179 TSSRGLP
+179 
-186 SLSGGKPSQPDA
+186 A

-228 LAKMPT
+228 FAKMPT

-252 PFIRPLS
+252 PFIRTLS

-355 KHVAREIRE
+355 KNVAREIRE
-364 HWMPLIVIMPEGF
+364 HGMPLIVIMPEGF

-417 VVKRTE
+417 VVKRAE

-432 RGLTYTPIPHNSK
+432 RGITYTPIPHTSK